1 MRVFVTGAT
10 GFIGSAVVRELL
22 GAGHQVLGL
31 ARSDAAEA
39 ALKEVGAEAHRGDLN
54 DVGGLRVA
62 ADSADGVVHT
72 GFVHDFSD
80 LHGALRT
87 ELAALA
93 AFGDALA
100 GSGRPLV
107 ISSVTGL
114 LTPGRIGTEA
124 DGTDPAAP
132 GAHRGESE
140 RAALALAERGVR
152 VSAIRLP
159 QVHGA
164 GDHAFVPCLI
174 GVARDKRVAAYIGD
188 GTDRWSSVHRL
199 DAATLYRK
207 ALEAAPAG
215 AVLHA
220 TADDGVPLRS
230 ITEIIGRRLDV
241 PVVSLAR
248 EEAAAHFGW
257 MAAFV
262 GNDNPTSSA
271 ATRERYDWRPAQ
283 PGLLADLD
291 QDHYFTQES

>member
-39 ALKEVGAEAHRGDLN
+39 ALKEVGAQAHRGDLN
-54 DVGGLRVA
+54 DVDGLRVA
-62 ADSADGVVHT
+62 ADATDGVVHT
-72 GFVHDFSD
+72 GFNHDFSD
-80 LHGALRT
+80 VHGALRT

-100 GSGRPLV
+100 DSGRPLV

-114 LTPGRIGTEA
+114 LAPGRLGTEA
-124 DGTDPAAP
+124 DGPDPAAP

-140 RAALALAERGVR
+140 RAALALADRGVR
-152 VSAIRLP
+152 VSALRLP
-159 QVHGA
+159 AVHGA
-164 GDHAFVPCLI
+164 GDHAFVPHLI
-174 GVARDKRVAAYIGD
+174 DVARDKGVSAFQGE
-188 GTDRWSSVHRL
+188 GVNRWSAVHRL
-199 DAATLYRK
+199 DAARLFRK
-207 ALEAAPAG
+207 ALETAPAG

-220 TADDGVPLRS
+220 AAEGDVRLRD
-230 ITEIIGRRLDV
+230 IAEVIARRLDI
-241 PVVSLAR
+241 PAVSLAP
-248 EEAAAHFGW
+248 EETAAHFGW
-257 MAAFV
+257 IGRFV

-271 ATRERYDWRPAQ
+271 ATRERYDWRPEQ

-291 QDHYFTQES
+291 QDHYFD

>member
-39 ALKEVGAEAHRGDLN
+39 ALKEVGAEAHRGDLT
-54 DVGGLRVA
+54 DVDGLRVA
-62 ADSADGVVHT
+62 ADATDGVVHT
-72 GFVHDFSD
+72 GFIHDFSD

-114 LTPGRIGTEA
+114 LTPRRHGTET
-124 DGTDPAAP
+124 DGSDPAAP
-132 GAHRGESE
+132 GAHRAESE
-140 RAALALAERGVR
+140 RAALALADRGVR

-159 QVHGA
+159 AVHGA
-164 GDHAFVPCLI
+164 GDHAFVPALI
-174 GVARDKRVAAYIGD
+174 GIARDKGVAAYVGD
-188 GTDRWSSVHRL
+188 GTNRWSAVHRF

-207 ALEAAPAG
+207 ALETAPAG

-220 TADDGVPLRS
+220 VAEEGVPLRG
-230 ITEIIGRRLDV
+230 ITEVVGRRLDV
-241 PVVSLAR
+241 PVVSLAP
-248 EEAAAHFGW
+248 EEAAGHFGW
-257 MAAFV
+257 IAAFV
-262 GNDNPTSSA
+262 GNDNPTSGA
-271 ATRERYDWRPAQ
+271 ATRERYDWQPAQ

-291 QDHYFTQES
+291 QDHYFA